1 MNECE
6 KTLARIEQSL
16 TTLFNPN
23 QGTKLVDAYIPL
35 VNDFASGNEVGKGA
49 MYRTKK
55 GNLAQNT
62 FRPKSYTDYQ
72 KEVAQAL
79 IDLYGDANET
89 VYDLKEIVGVSGLI
103 PELRELHVNIIF
115 FYDDGNITKRST
127 KDLDNTSKSTLDAMQ
142 KALNFDDAQITK
154 LTLEKRISTQK
165 ALAVQIWVQ

>member
-1 MNECE
+1 MNECD

-35 VNDFASGNEVGKGA
+35 VNDFASGNEIGHGK

-62 FRPKSYTDYQ
+62 FRPKSYTDY
-72 KEVAQAL
+72 KIEVAQAL
-79 IDLYGDANET
+79 IDLYANTNET
-89 VYDLKEIVGVSGLI
+89 VYKLDEVVGVSDLI
-103 PELRELHVNIIF
+103 EPAKELHVSLV
-115 FYDDGNITKRST
+115 FYYDAGNITKRST

-142 KALNFDDAQITK
+142 VALNFDDAQITK

-165 ALAVQIWVQ
+165 ALSIQIWVQ